1 MLVVLIKAILVFLIV
16 LFCVR
21 LMGKRQLSEMQP
33 FELVIM
39 LIIADV
45 ACIPLSDPSIPFYG
59 GIVPIIVLTF
69 LHIMI
74 SFFSRK
80 SLRLR
85 RIVNGSPVIAIDKN
99 GINFKNL
106 KRMNIN
112 MHDLIEAFRS
122 SGYSD
127 INQIEYA
134 IFETNGKLCVIE
146 KESDPSESV
155 PALLPLT
162 LMVDGKWNNEGLK
175 EAGIEAA
182 AAEKLLRKNRI
193 SNLKDVLYMDIRQDG
208 VVYVSPKSS
217 PYFLG
222 KLKVG
227 GSW

>member
-1 MLVVLIKAILVFLIV
+1 MLVVLIKAVLVFLLV

-45 ACIPLSDPSIPFYG
+45 ACIPLSDPSVPFYG

-85 RIVNGSPVIAIDKN
+85 RIVNGSPIIVIDKD
-99 GINFKNL
+99 GINYKNL
-106 KRMNIN
+106 QRMNIN

-127 INQIEYA
+127 INTIEYA

-146 KESDPSESV
+146 KASDPTEPT

-175 EAGIEAA
+175 EADIRQEQ
-182 AAEKLLRKNRI
+182 AEKLLRKNKIRR
-193 SNLKDVLYMDIRQDG
+193 LKEVLYMDIRQDG
-208 VVYVSPKSS
+208 VVYVSPKNSK
-217 PYFLG
+217 YFTD
-222 KLKVG
+222 KLKVR

>member
-1 MLVVLIKAILVFLIV
+1 
-16 LFCVR
+16 
-21 LMGKRQLSEMQP
+21 MQP

-39 LIIADV
+39 LIVADV
-45 ACIPLSDPSIPFYG
+45 ACIPLSDPSVPFYG

-80 SLRLR
+80 SLKLR
-85 RIVNGSPVIAIDKN
+85 RIVNGSPIIAIDKD

-106 KRMNIN
+106 QRMNIN

-127 INQIEYA
+127 INEIEYA

-146 KESDPSESV
+146 KESDPTKPV

-175 EAGIEAA
+175 EADVRQEQ
-182 AAEKLLRKNRI
+182 AEKLLKKNRI
-193 SNLKDVLYMDIRQDG
+193 RSLKEVLYMDIRQDG
-208 VVYVSPKSS
+208 LVYVSPKNA
-217 PYFLG
+217 PYFTD
-222 KLKVG
+222 KLKTSG
-227 GSW
+227 EW

>member
-1 MLVVLIKAILVFLIV
+1 
-16 LFCVR
+16 
-21 LMGKRQLSEMQP
+21 MQP

-45 ACIPLSDPSIPFYG
+45 ACIPLSDPSVPFYG

-85 RIVNGSPVIAIDKN
+85 RIVNGSPIIAIDKD
-99 GINFKNL
+99 GINYRNL
-106 KRMNIN
+106 QRMNIN

-127 INQIEYA
+127 INTIEYA

-146 KESDPSESV
+146 KECDPTEPV

-162 LMVDGKWNNEGLK
+162 LLVDGKWNIEGLR
-175 EAGIEAA
+175 EADVKQEQ
-182 AAEKLLRKNRI
+182 AEKLLKKNKIR
-193 SNLKDVLYMDIRQDG
+193 SLKEVLYMDVRQDG
-208 VVYVSPKSS
+208 LAYVSPKRGR
-217 PYFLG
+217 YFTG

-227 GSW
+227 AEW